1 MGTAVLSEI
10 DQSKQNIF
18 SRNIYAYVVD
28 TMGGGRPGSH
38 DYLGVGIGLGVYTR

>member
-28 TMGGGRPGSH
+28 TMGGGGV
-38 DYLGVGIGLGVYTR
+38 DLGHMTT